1 MRKTKTL
8 VAVALSAGL
17 LLAACGDDN
26 ESSTADTTATAEET
40 TTAETTATGD
50 GAVTADTSPDPAA
63 LAGVGNDC
71 TKGKTLEEGVL
82 TIGTGSP
89 AYSPWVENDAPE
101 SGEGFEAAVA
111 YLVAEAM
118 YFSKENV
125 KWVRTTFD
133 EAIQPGAKN
142 FDFNLQQYSITDER
156 KKTVSFSD
164 PYYTSNQAIVGFA
177 DSRAAG
183 AKSVADLKDLKF
195 GAQAGTTSLDFIN
208 EVIKPSSEPFV
219 YDDNAGAKAA
229 LEAKQ
234 VDAIVLDLPTAFYV
248 SAVEIEGTKVIGQ
261 FPANAGSGADEFGM
275 VFDLD
280 NPLVECV
287 NTALALLKEN
297 DLLAAIETQW
307 LSAKTGAPVI
317 ATE

>member
-1 MRKTKTL
+1 MRTTKPL
-8 VAVALSAGL
+8 VAFALTAGL
-17 LLAACGDDN
+17 FLAACGDDGD
-26 ESSTADTTATAEET
+26 SSTADTTAAGAAAGGTGNECT
-40 TTAETTATGD
+40 T
-50 GAVTADTSPDPAA
+50 
-63 LAGVGNDC
+63 
-71 TKGKTLEEGVL
+71 GKTLADGKL

-111 YLVAEAM
+111 YAVA
-118 YFSKENV
+118 KELGFGNDNV
-125 KWVRTTFD
+125 TWVRTTFD

-142 FDFNLQQYSITDER
+142 FDFNLQQYSITVER
-156 KKTVSFSD
+156 QKTVSFSD

-177 DSRAAG
+177 DSKAAG

-195 GAQAGTTSLDFIN
+195 GAQAGTTSLDFIT
-208 EVIKPSSEPFV
+208 EVIAPSSEPFV

-261 FPANAGSGADEFGM
+261 FPANAGKGADEFGL

-287 NTALALLKEN
+287 NTALAALKDGGE
-297 DLLAAIETQW
+297 LAAIEQQW
-307 LSAKTGAPVI
+307 LSDKTGAPVI

>member
-1 MRKTKTL
+1 MRKIKPLAAL
-8 VAVALSAGL
+8 VVTAGL
-17 LLAACGDDN
+17 FLAACGDDSD
-26 ESSTADTTATAEET
+26 SSTADTTAAAEET
-40 TTAETTATGD
+40 ATADTTATGD
-50 GAVTADTSPDPAA
+50 TTAAA
-63 LAGVGNDC
+63 EGDATGGTGNEC
-71 TKGKTLEEGVL
+71 ATGKTLEEGKL
-82 TIGTGSP
+82 TIGTGNP

-111 YLVAEAM
+111 YAVAEELGFDAA
-118 YFSKENV
+118 NV
-125 KWVRTTFD
+125 AWVRTSFD

-177 DSRAAG
+177 DSAA
-183 AKSVADLKDLKF
+183 ANATSIADLKDLKF
-195 GAQAGTTSLDFIN
+195 GAQAGTTSLDFIT
-208 EVIKPSSEPFV
+208 EVIAPTAEPFA

-287 NTALALLKEN
+287 NTALASLK
-297 DLLAAIETQW
+297 DGGKLAEIEKQW
-307 LSAKTGAPVI
+307 LSDKTGAPVI

>member
-1 MRKTKTL
+1 MRKTKSL
-8 VAVALSAGL
+8 AALALTAGL
-17 LLAACGDDN
+17 LLAACGDDSD
-26 ESSTADTTATAEET
+26 SSTADTTAASEET
-40 TTAETTATGD
+40 A
-50 GAVTADTSPDPAA
+50 TADTTAA
-63 LAGVGNDC
+63 AEGDAAATGTGNEC
-71 TKGKTLEEGVL
+71 TAGKTLEEGKL
-82 TIGTGSP
+82 TIGTGNP

-111 YLVAEAM
+111 YAVAEELG
-118 YFSKENV
+118 FSKDTV
-125 KWVRTTFD
+125 TWVRTSFD

-177 DSRAAG
+177 DSAA
-183 AKSVADLKDLKF
+183 ANATSIADLKDLKF
-195 GAQAGTTSLDFIN
+195 GAQAGTTSLDFIT
-208 EVIKPSSEPFV
+208 EVIAPSSEPFA

-248 SAVEIEGTKVIGQ
+248 SAIEIEGTKVIGQ
-261 FPANAGSGADEFGM
+261 FPANAGSGADEFGL

-287 NTALALLKEN
+287 NTALAALKDGGE
-297 DLLAAIETQW
+297 LAAIEKQW
-307 LSAKTGAPVI
+307 LSDKTGAPVI